1 MAANHGIGIERVD
14 ECPAMKSNNAVR
26 WLRISYWAG
35 AILDALAALSM
46 LSPDLFAATNGLKD
60 FHPGL
65 EWRFAMGMGASLM
78 LGWAALLLW
87 ADRKP
92 LERKGV
98 LLITVLPVV
107 LGLALNEIVAV
118 LAGFLPTATTIPV
131 WIAQAIIAGLFVF
144 SYVGARSIRPP
155 TPQI

>member
-1 MAANHGIGIERVD
+1 
-14 ECPAMKSNNAVR
+14 MKSNDAVR

-46 LSPDLFAATNGLKD
+46 LSPDLFAATNGLTD
-60 FHPGL
+60 FRPGL

-78 LGWAALLLW
+78 LGWTALLLW

-107 LGLALNEIVAV
+107 LGLAVNEIVAV
-118 LAGFLPTATTIPV
+118 RAGFLPIATTIPV
-131 WIAQAIIAGLFVF
+131 WIAQAVITGLFIF
-144 SYVGARSIRPP
+144 SYLGAGKLKAA
-155 TPQI
+155 

>member
-1 MAANHGIGIERVD
+1 
-14 ECPAMKSNNAVR
+14 MKMDDAVR

-46 LSPDLFAATNGLKD
+46 LSPEVFAATNGLQN
-60 FHPGL
+60 FHPGI
-65 EWRFAMGMGASLM
+65 EYRYAMGMGASLM
-78 LGWAALLLW
+78 LGWTALLLW

-98 LLITVLPVV
+98 LLITLLPVV

-118 LAGFLPTATTIPV
+118 RGGFLSISMTVPV
-131 WIAQAIIAGLFVF
+131 WFVQAVITSLFIF
-144 SYVGARSIRPP
+144 SYLNARRL
-155 TPQI
+155 QIA

>member
-1 MAANHGIGIERVD
+1 
-14 ECPAMKSNNAVR
+14 MKMDDAVR

-46 LSPDLFAATNGLKD
+46 LSPEVFAATNGLQN
-60 FHPGL
+60 FHPGI
-65 EWRFAMGMGASLM
+65 EYRYAMGMGASLM
-78 LGWAALLLW
+78 LGWTALLLW

-98 LLITVLPVV
+98 LLITLLPVV

-118 LAGFLPTATTIPV
+118 RGGFLSIWMTVPV
-131 WIAQAIIAGLFVF
+131 WFVQAVITSLFIF
-144 SYVGARSIRPP
+144 SYLNARRL
-155 TPQI
+155 QIA